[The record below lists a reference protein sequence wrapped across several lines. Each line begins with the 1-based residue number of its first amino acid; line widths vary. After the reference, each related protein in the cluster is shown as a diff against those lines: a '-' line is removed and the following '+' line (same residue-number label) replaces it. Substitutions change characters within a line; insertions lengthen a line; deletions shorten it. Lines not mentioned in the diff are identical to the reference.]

1 VWVKKICFTHQL
13 GGDMSHKHPVI
24 SVTGSSGAGTSTAK
38 VALEHIF
45 RREHITPSI
54 VEGDC
59 FHKFDRL
66 TFREKAK
73 EFKAAGKRLSHFS
86 DEANLFGKIAELF
99 NSYQQTGV
107 GKARTYV
114 HDDEEAKIYGVD
126 AGKFTD
132 WRDVGEGS
140 DILFYE
146 GLHGGVEEVR
156 PYTDLMM
163 GIVPVVNLEWIQ
175 KIHRDTAM
183 RGYSTEAVVDNILS
197 RMHDYIHFITPQFTH
212 TDINFQ
218 RVPLVDTSNPFVARD
233 VPTPDESMMV
243 IRIRKPDHFGVDFP
257 WLLSMLEGSFMTR
270 RNTIVVRSSKMLLAM
285 ELILAPIVHDIMEKR
300 RKA

>member
-1 VWVKKICFTHQL
+1 
-13 GGDMSHKHPVI
+13 MSAKHPVI

-45 RREHITPSI
+45 RREKVTPAI

-59 FHKFDRL
+59 FHKFDRYE
-66 TFREKAK
+66 FREKSK
-73 EFKAAGKRLSHFS
+73 EFEAAGKRLSHFS
-86 DEANLFGKIAELF
+86 DEANLFDKIADLF
-99 NSYQQTGV
+99 RSYGEKGV

-114 HDDEEAKIYGVD
+114 HDDEEAKLYGVEP
-126 AGKFTD
+126 GRFTP
-132 WRDVGEGS
+132 WRDIGEGS
-140 DILFYE
+140 DLLFYE

-156 PYTDLMM
+156 PYTDLLM

-183 RGYSTEAVVDNILS
+183 RGYSSEAVVENILS
-197 RMHDYIHFITPQFTH
+197 RMHDYVHFMTPQYTN

-233 VPTPDESMMV
+233 VPTPDESVVV
-243 IRIRKPDHFGVDFP
+243 IRICKPEQFGINFP
-257 WLLSMLEGSFMTR
+257 WLVSMLKDSFMSR
-270 RNTIVVRSSKMLLAM
+270 RNTLVVPAGKMMFAM
-285 ELILAPIVHDIMEKR
+285 ELILAPIIHDMMEKS
-300 RKA
+300 RKG

>member
-1 VWVKKICFTHQL
+1 
-13 GGDMSHKHPVI
+13 MSIKHPVI

-45 RREHITPSI
+45 RREKVTPAI

-66 TFREKAK
+66 TFREKSK
-73 EFKAAGKRLSHFS
+73 EFEAAGKRLSHFS

-99 NSYQQTGV
+99 KSYQDTGM

-140 DILFYE
+140 DVLFYE

-243 IRIRKPDHFGVDFP
+243 IRIRKPEQWGIDFP

-270 RNTIVVRSSKMLLAM
+270 RNTLVVRSSKMLMAM
-285 ELILAPIVHDIMEKR
+285 ELILAPIVHDMINKKR
-300 RKA
+300 KS

>member
-1 VWVKKICFTHQL
+1 
-13 GGDMSHKHPVI
+13 MSAKHPVI

-45 RREHITPSI
+45 RREKVTPAI

-59 FHKFDRL
+59 FHKFDRYE
-66 TFREKAK
+66 FREKSK
-73 EFKAAGKRLSHFS
+73 EFEAAGKRLSHFS
-86 DEANLFGKIAELF
+86 DEANLFDKIAELF
-99 NSYQQTGV
+99 KDYGDKGF

-114 HDDEEAKIYGVD
+114 HDDEEAKLYGVD
-126 AGKFTD
+126 AGRFTP
-132 WRDVGEGS
+132 WRDIGEGS
-140 DILFYE
+140 DLLFYE

-156 PYTDLMM
+156 PYVDLLM

-183 RGYSTEAVVDNILS
+183 RGYSPEAVVENILS
-197 RMHDYIHFITPQFTH
+197 RMHDYVHYMTPQYTN

-233 VPTPDESMMV
+233 IPTPDESV
-243 IRIRKPDHFGVDFP
+243 VVVRIRKPEELGIDFP
-257 WLLSMLEGSFMTR
+257 WLVSMLKDSFMSR
-270 RNTIVVRSSKMLLAM
+270 RNTLVVPAGKMLFAM
-285 ELILAPIVHDIMEKR
+285 ELILAPIIHDMMEKA
-300 RKA
+300 RKG

>member
-1 VWVKKICFTHQL
+1 
-13 GGDMSHKHPVI
+13 MSQKHPVI

-45 RREHITPSI
+45 RRENITPAI

-59 FHKFDRL
+59 FHKFGRIE
-66 TFREKAK
+66 FKEKAK
-73 EFKAAGKRLSHFS
+73 EFEAAGKRLSHFS

-99 NSYQQTGV
+99 NSYQQTGL

-126 AGKFTD
+126 SGKFTEWHD
-132 WRDVGEGS
+132 IGEGS
-140 DILFYE
+140 DLLFYE

-175 KIHRDTAM
+175 KVHRDTAM
-183 RGYSTEAVVDNILS
+183 RGYSAEAVVENILS
-197 RMHDYIHFITPQFTH
+197 RMHDYVHFITPQFTH

-218 RVPLVDTSNPFVARD
+218 RVPLVDTSNPFIARD
-233 VPTPDESMMV
+233 VPTPDESLMV
-243 IRIRKPDHFGVDFP
+243 IRIRKPEKWGIDFP
-257 WLLSMLEGSFMTR
+257 WLLSMLNGSFMSR
-270 RNTIVVRSSKMLLAM
+270 RNTIVLPSSKMLLAM
-285 ELILAPIVHDIMEKR
+285 ELILAPIVHDLMLKR
-300 RKA
+300 KKY

>member
-1 VWVKKICFTHQL
+1 
-13 GGDMSHKHPVI
+13 MSVKHPVI

-45 RREHITPSI
+45 RREKITPAI

-73 EFKAAGKRLSHFS
+73 EFEAAGKRLSHFS
-86 DEANLFGKIAELF
+86 DEANLFDKIADLF
-99 NSYQQTGV
+99 KSYRETGK
-107 GKARTYV
+107 GMARTYV
-114 HDDEEAKIYGVD
+114 HDDEEAKLYGVD

-132 WRDVGEGS
+132 WREIGADSDV
-140 DILFYE
+140 LFYE

-156 PYTDLMM
+156 PYTDLTM

-175 KIHRDTAM
+175 KIHRDTEM

-197 RMHDYIHFITPQFTH
+197 RMHDYVHFITPQFTH

-218 RVPLVDTSNPFVARD
+218 RVPLVDTSNPFLARD

-243 IRIRKPDHFGVDFP
+243 IRIRKPEKWGVDFP

-285 ELILAPIVHDIMEKR
+285 ELILNPIIHEMILAKR
-300 RKA
+300 T

>member
-1 VWVKKICFTHQL
+1 
-13 GGDMSHKHPVI
+13 M
-24 SVTGSSGAGTSTAK
+24 
-38 VALEHIF
+38 
-45 RREHITPSI
+45 
-54 VEGDC
+54 
-59 FHKFDRL
+59 
-66 TFREKAK
+66 
-73 EFKAAGKRLSHFS
+73 
-86 DEANLFGKIAELF
+86 FGKIAELF
-99 NSYQQTGV
+99 KSYQETGM

-114 HDDEEAKIYGVD
+114 HDDEEAKKYGVD

-140 DILFYE
+140 DVLFYE

-243 IRIRKPDHFGVDFP
+243 IRIRKPEQWGIDFP

-270 RNTIVVRSSKMLLAM
+270 RNTLVVRSSKMLLAM
-285 ELILAPIVHDIMEKR
+285 ELILAPIVHEMITKKR
-300 RKA
+300 KS

>member
-1 VWVKKICFTHQL
+1 
-13 GGDMSHKHPVI
+13 MSRKHPVI

-45 RREHITPSI
+45 RREKITPAI

-59 FHKFDRL
+59 FHKFDRYE
-66 TFREKAK
+66 FREQSKKFTA
-73 EFKAAGKRLSHFS
+73 EGKRLSHFS
-86 DEANLFGKIAELF
+86 DEANLFDKIAELF
-99 NSYQQTGV
+99 NSYQKTGV

-114 HDDEEAKIYGVD
+114 HDQTEAEIYGVEP
-126 AGKFTD
+126 GHFTD

-140 DILFYE
+140 DVLFYE

-243 IRIRKPDHFGVDFP
+243 IRIRKPEQWGVDFP
-257 WLLSMLEGSFMTR
+257 WLLSMLQGSFMSR
-270 RNTIVVRSSKMLLAM
+270 RNTIVVSSSKMLLAM
-285 ELILAPIVHDIMEKR
+285 ELILAPIIHDIMTK
-300 RKA
+300 KKSS

>member
-1 VWVKKICFTHQL
+1 
-13 GGDMSHKHPVI
+13 MSVKHPVI

-45 RREHITPSI
+45 HREQVTASV

-59 FHKFDRL
+59 FHKFDRYE
-66 TFREKAK
+66 FREKAK
-73 EFKAAGKRLSHFS
+73 EFTAAGKRLSHFS
-86 DEANLFGKIAELF
+86 DEANLFDKIAELF
-99 NSYQQTGV
+99 KDYGDKGV

-114 HDDEEAKIYGVD
+114 HDDKEAEIYGVEP
-126 AGKFTD
+126 GKFTE

-140 DILFYE
+140 DLLFYE

-156 PYTDLMM
+156 PYTDLSM

-183 RGYSTEAVVDNILS
+183 RGYSTEAVVDNILQ
-197 RMHDYIHFITPQFTH
+197 RMHDYVHFITPQFTY

-233 VPTPDESMMV
+233 VPTPDESLMV
-243 IRIRKPDHFGVDFP
+243 IRVRQPQKWGIDFP
-257 WLLSMLEGSFMTR
+257 YLLSMLNGSFMSR
-270 RNTIVVRSSKMLLAM
+270 RNTIVVPSSKMLLAM
-285 ELILAPIVHDIMEKR
+285 ELILSPIIHEMLEKKR
-300 RKA
+300 AAS

>member
-1 VWVKKICFTHQL
+1 
-13 GGDMSHKHPVI
+13 MSVKHPVI

-45 RREHITPSI
+45 RRENITPAI

-59 FHKFDRL
+59 FHKFGRIE
-66 TFREKAK
+66 FKEKAK
-73 EFKAAGKRLSHFS
+73 EFDAAGKRLSHFS

-99 NSYQQTGV
+99 KGYGEEGK

-114 HDDEEAKIYGVD
+114 HDDEEAKVYGVD
-126 AGKFTD
+126 SGKFTD
-132 WRDVGEGS
+132 WRDIGEGS
-140 DILFYE
+140 DLLFYE

-156 PYTDLMM
+156 PYVDLMM

-175 KIHRDTAM
+175 KVHRDTAM
-183 RGYSTEAVVDNILS
+183 RGYSAEAVVENILS
-197 RMHDYIHFITPQFTH
+197 RMHDYVHFITPQFTH

-233 VPTPDESMMV
+233 VPTPDESLMV
-243 IRIRKPDHFGVDFP
+243 IRIRNPAKWGVDFP
-257 WLLSMLEGSFMTR
+257 WLLSMLNGSFMSR
-270 RNTIVVRSSKMLLAM
+270 RNTIVLPSSKMLLAM
-285 ELILAPIVHDIMEKR
+285 ELILAPIIHDMMEKR
-300 RKA
+300 K